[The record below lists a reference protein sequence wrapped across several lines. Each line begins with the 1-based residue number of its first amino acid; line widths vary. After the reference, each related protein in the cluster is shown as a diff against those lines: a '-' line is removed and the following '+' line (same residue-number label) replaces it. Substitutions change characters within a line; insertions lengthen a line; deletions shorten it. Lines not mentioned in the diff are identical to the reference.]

1 MTNNNHPC
9 YFYRVIP
16 KLERMF
22 VEYLLYSIT
31 FVITSGLAVLGILVS
46 WQLFQ
51 SEKKLI
57 LQTLLYYQIFIF
69 SFFLYGIWGNIIIR
83 EMVADLPS
91 YVELYHKLAIFIPIL
106 GIPFLMVGWF
116 MQLKFG
122 FNLGGYI
129 LSNKFMYSYFLIFI
143 LLILIPA
150 VLVQKGVIR
159 IPKNPDQV
167 IIILFLVLNLFVQ
180 LGFAFPFLKPK
191 ENMLLKQF
199 GIQKKNI
206 GTYFAGVFLYSVAL
220 LFLKV
225 WGVFSTCFV
234 FILLFA
240 LHTFFP
246 LYIRIKLFTE
256 PSAGKKSNMD
266 FQSFCIFYEI
276 SKREAEIIL
285 EICSGKSNQTISEQ
299 LFIALQTV
307 KDHTHRIYTKT
318 GVKNRVQLAN
328 LVREKTGAEM
338 NSEN

>member
-1 MTNNNHPC
+1 
-9 YFYRVIP
+9 
-16 KLERMF
+16 MF

-46 WQLFQ
+46 WQMYQ
-51 SEKKLI
+51 SEKKLV
-57 LQTLLYYQIFIF
+57 LQTLLYYQIFIY

-91 YVELYHKLAIFIPIL
+91 YAEMYHKLAFFIPIL

-122 FNLGGYI
+122 YNLGGYV
-129 LSNKFMYSYFLIFI
+129 LSKKFICGYFPLFF

-150 VLVQKGVIR
+150 VLVQKEVIS
-159 IPKNPDQV
+159 IPENPDQV
-167 IIILFLVLNLFVQ
+167 IILFFLVLNLFVQ
-180 LGFAFPFLKPK
+180 FGFAFPFLKPK
-191 ENMLLKQF
+191 ENIVLKQYR
-199 GIQKKNI
+199 IQKKTI
-206 GTYFAGVFLYSVAL
+206 GIYFTGVFLYSVAF
-220 LFLKV
+220 LFFNV
-225 WGVFSTCFV
+225 WGFFSTCFV
-234 FILLFA
+234 LILLFS

-246 LYIRIKLFTE
+246 LYIRMKLFPE

-266 FQSFCIFYEI
+266 FQSFCMFYEI

-285 EICSGKSNQTISEQ
+285 EICAGKSNQTISEH

-318 GVKNRVQLAN
+318 GVKSRVQLAN
-328 LVREKTGAEM
+328 LVREKTGTGIM
-338 NSEN
+338 P